1 MYCEQKGITIT
12 KAQFP
17 KFGVLALL
25 FAFLLQ
31 QIKTA
36 ALNFA
41 IIYGF
46 YVITST
52 GEQ

>member
-1 MYCEQKGITIT
+1 MKS
-12 KAQFP
+12 QFS
-17 KFGVLALL
+17 KFGALALL

-31 QIKTA
+31 QIKTT

-46 YVITST
+46 YVMTSI
-52 GEQ
+52 GEE

>member
-1 MYCEQKGITIT
+1 MNCEQKGLSIT
-12 KAQFP
+12 KSEFP
-17 KFGVLALL
+17 KFGALALL

-31 QIKTA
+31 QIKRE

-46 YVITST
+46 YVMTT
-52 GEQ
+52 K